1 VTEADAESSLMGTNA
16 KMMTIPPDLLDL
28 YTPPTGREIEDTLTR
43 VTDQLHSRHDNAV
56 IFALQNVHS
65 ITTLDQY
72 SSETAVLVSKYI
84 IGNYNC
90 IRDIIAAVFTGHIGN
105 MKDSENSETIC
116 NLSLSILIN
125 CMQALSSKRKN
136 NNDDAG
142 NSIDDY
148 ESRYFIEMLIPSLG
162 VAVANYNKHA
172 HTACLAM
179 KCLCFMATSSSLART
194 TIEGTNIRSAV
205 EGAKVYGS
213 IEHLRLEQEAN
224 DTMRTLQSQ
233 LITVA

>member
-1 VTEADAESSLMGTNA
+1 
-16 KMMTIPPDLLDL
+16 
-28 YTPPTGREIEDTLTR
+28 
-43 VTDQLHSRHDNAV
+43 
-56 IFALQNVHS
+56 
-65 ITTLDQY
+65 
-72 SSETAVLVSKYI
+72 
-84 IGNYNC
+84 
-90 IRDIIAAVFTGHIGN
+90 